1 MNPLLEIFNTPFET
15 APFDKIKNEHYLP
28 ALKEGIARAKKEIE
42 KIKNNKEEA
51 TFENVVV
58 ALEEASLYVDRC
70 AEIFFNLHSAESN
83 DELQKVAKEF
93 SPLLTEYGN
102 DVLLDN
108 ALFARVKSVY
118 DKKDKLNL
126 NTEQKTLLDKSYKG
140 FARNGALLD
149 EGKKNKLR
157 EIDNALSKL
166 TLEFGDHVLAET
178 NSYLKLVT
186 NVKDLEGMPE
196 TAIEQAQMTAKEK
209 GKEGYALTLSMP
221 SYIAVMTYAKNR
233 ALREELYRAY
243 GSKAYKGD
251 ANDNQNVV
259 KEIVR
264 LRKERANL
272 LGYKTHSEY
281 VLEERMAGK
290 PETVLAFLEDILVK
304 AKPVA
309 QEELN
314 ELKEFAKK
322 EDGITEFKPWDG
334 TYYSEKLKK
343 AKFNVNDEMLKPYFK
358 LENVINGV
366 FEVAKLLYGLRF
378 EERKDIPKYH
388 QDVLTYDVLDAKGK
402 HLSVFYADFFPRAG
416 KRNGAW
422 MTSYRSQRKSAG
434 KDIRPHISIVC
445 NFTKPTATKPS
456 LLTFDEVNTLFH
468 EFGHALHG
476 MLSDCH
482 YQSISGTNVYWDFVE
497 LPSQIMENWTHE
509 KECLDLFAKH
519 YETGEKIPAE
529 LIQRIKDSSN
539 FHEGRFTLRQ
549 LSLGFLDMSW
559 HTAEPEKINSVSDF
573 ERLAI
578 EKTQLMPYDSSIN
591 TSCSF
596 SHIFSG
602 GYSSGYYS
610 YKWAE
615 VLDADAFDLFKEK
628 GIFNPEVAKA
638 FADNILS
645 RGGSE
650 HPLELFK
657 KFRGREPKV
666 DALLKRAGLLK

>member
-1 MNPLLEIFNTPFET
+1 MNPILESFNTPFET

-28 ALKEGIARAKKEIE
+28 ALREGIVRAKNEIA
-42 KIKNNKEEA
+42 KIKNNKDQPN
-51 TFENVVV
+51 FENVIV
-58 ALEEASLYVDRC
+58 ALEESSLYVDRC

-83 DELQKVAKEF
+83 DELQKIAKDF

-102 DVLLDN
+102 DVLLDKE
-108 ALFARVKSVY
+108 LFLRVKAVH
-118 DKKDKLNL
+118 DNKDKLNL
-126 NTEQKTLLDKSYKG
+126 TVEQKTLLDKTYKG

-149 EGKKNKLR
+149 EGQKSKLR

-166 TLEFGDHVLAET
+166 TLEFGDHVLFET
-178 NSYLKLVT
+178 NSYLKVVQD
-186 NVKDLEGMPE
+186 VKELEGLPDNV
-196 TAIEQAQMTAKEK
+196 IEQAQMTAKEK

-221 SYIAVMTYAKNR
+221 CYVAVMTYAKNR

-243 GSKAYKGD
+243 GSKAYKND
-251 ANDNQNVV
+251 ANDNQKVI
-259 KEIVR
+259 KELVR

-272 LGYKTHSEY
+272 LGYKNHSEY

-290 PETVLAFLEDILVK
+290 PETVFSFLEDILVK

-309 QEELN
+309 LQELD
-314 ELKEFAKK
+314 ELKAFAKK
-322 EDGITEFKPWDG
+322 EDQIQDFKPWDG

-343 AKFNVNDEMLKPYFK
+343 VKFNVNDEMLKPYFK
-358 LENVINGV
+358 LENVIEGV
-366 FEVAKLLYGLRF
+366 FEVAKRLYGISF
-378 EERKDIPKYH
+378 IERKDIPLYH
-388 QDVLTYDVLDAKGK
+388 SEVRTYEVLDEKGE

-422 MTSYRSQRKSAG
+422 MTSYRSQRKSGG

-476 MLSDCH
+476 MLSNCN

-509 KECLDLFAKH
+509 KECLDIFARH

-549 LSLGFLDMSW
+549 LSLGLLDMAW
-559 HTAEPEKINSVSDF
+559 HTANPENIQNVSDF
-573 ERLAI
+573 ERVAV
-578 EKTQLMPYDSSIN
+578 ERTQILPYDPEIN

-596 SHIFSG
+596 SHIFAG

-615 VLDADAFDLFKEK
+615 VLDADAFDLFVEK
-628 GIFNPEVAKA
+628 GIFNPEIAKS
-638 FADNILS
+638 FAQNILS

-666 DALLKRAGLLK
+666 DALLKRAGLIK